1 VSAAGI
7 DSAGASQ
14 STDIHRR
21 TPIGRRTIAKLT
33 SDICAPTLDPAALQE
48 RTGVFCAGAD
58 RHNPAAQSGGAY
70 RKAGCRRCPVTQ
82 LPSAV
87 DPPTLD
93 ATRLQQR
100 ASIVVT
106 SGQRHGCAPQ
116 ANDIRWDQMFLGR
129 AVAKLTGNI
138 RPPTFDAAVLQ
149 ERTSMFSAK
158 RHGGDT
164 GQTGHIDWP
173 RTGQLGAIA
182 QLPIAVAPPTLQ
194 GA

>member
-1 VSAAGI
+1 MSATGI
-7 DSAGASQ
+7 NFADASQ
-14 STDIHRR
+14 VADIHRR
-21 TPIGRRTIAKLT
+21 TPVGRRTVAKLT
-33 SDICAPTLDPAALQE
+33 SDIRSPTFDPTALQE

-93 ATRLQQR
+93 ATRLHHCT
-100 ASIVVT
+100 SVVVT
-106 SGQRHGCAPQ
+106 GGQRYGCAPQ
-116 ANDIRWDQMFLGR
+116 SNDIRRDQMLLSR
-129 AVAKLTGNI
+129 AVTKLTGDI
-138 RPPTFDAAVLQ
+138 RPPTFDAAILQ

-164 GQTGHIDWP
+164 GQTGHIDGP

-182 QLPIAVAPPTLQ
+182 
-194 GA
+194 